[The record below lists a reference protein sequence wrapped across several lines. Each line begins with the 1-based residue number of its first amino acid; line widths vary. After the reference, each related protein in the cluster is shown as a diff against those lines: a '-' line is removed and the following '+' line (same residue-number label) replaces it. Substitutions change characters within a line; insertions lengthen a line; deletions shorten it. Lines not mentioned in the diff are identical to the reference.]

1 MFRVSRII
9 LVLAVIGAVW
19 FFWPFGKYEDTV
31 SVAPPTRTGQAETGQ
46 AETGKGT
53 GQDQLFTKPL
63 SKNMAEPRD
72 AASTDEAAPQQPSP
86 RPLLRP
92 KRFYR
97 VVVQDGGSLN
107 ADGMTITLAEIEV
120 AGLSGQCED
129 SRGQAW
135 PCGRAARSA
144 LMRLIRGRAVMCHV
158 PVKGQ
163 HKSLTARCS
172 VGGNDLS
179 FWMVAQGW
187 AKPTQPPQAA
197 FKEAADAAREQRL
210 GIWR

>member
-1 MFRVSRII
+1 MFRVSRMIV
-9 LVLAVIGAVW
+9 VLAILGVVW
-19 FFWPFGKYEDTV
+19 FFWPFGRFDDEV
-31 SVAPPTRTGQAETGQ
+31 AVAPPRSGSGQAE
-46 AETGKGT
+46 T

-63 SKNMAEPRD
+63 SDEKAASQD
-72 AASTDEAAPQQPSP
+72 AASPTNEARNRAEPK
-86 RPLLRP
+86 PLLQP

-97 VVVQDGGSLN
+97 VVVQDGGSLK
-107 ADGMTITLAEIEV
+107 AGGTTITLAEIEV
-120 AGLSGQCED
+120 AGLAGQCKD
-129 SRGQAW
+129 SRGHAW

-144 LMRLIRGRAVMCHV
+144 LTRLIRGRAVMCHV
-158 PVKGQ
+158 PVKSKQ
-163 HKSLTARCS
+163 KSLVARCS

-197 FKEAADAAREQRL
+197 FKEAAEAARERRL